1 MQKREQLEL
10 ALKNA
15 PVATAQLQ
23 VQQSVA
29 GAGSEVGLGFTLSIN
44 ILGTMYQV
52 SKQVLDRN

>member
-29 GAGSEVGLGFTLSIN
+29 GREVGLGLTLSIN

-52 SKQVLDRN
+52 SK